1 MSTGRGRP
9 PQWAAAVGAVLVIGG
24 LGSWLMQSP
33 VASTS
38 KMPGGDATTQAR
50 DTPPPGTGTIAKHVR
65 APWEPGAPRRV
76 VIPALRVDAGVV
88 PVEAPDDTLIPPT
101 DPQQLG
107 WWADGA
113 RPGAERGSALV
124 TGHTV
129 HTGGGALN
137 HLEDLTR
144 GDRVVVRTDRGRIAY
159 RVDRVR
165 TYSKGRIAR
174 DAERLFSQDVP
185 GRLVLITCED
195 WDGSQYLS
203 NVVVIAQPVS
213 G

>member
-1 MSTGRGRP
+1 M
-9 PQWAAAVGAVLVIGG
+9 LVIGG
-24 LGSWLMQSP
+24 LGSYLAQSP

-38 KMPGGDATTQAR
+38 DLPGGVSSQ
-50 DTPPPGTGTIAKHVR
+50 DTDKPPPGTGTTTRHVR
-65 APWEPGAPRRV
+65 APWEPGAPRVV
-76 VIPALRVDAGVV
+76 VIPALRVQAEVV
-88 PVEAPDDTLIPPT
+88 PVEAPNDTLVPPT

-113 RPGAERGSALV
+113 RPGAKRGSALV

-129 HTGGGALN
+129 HGGGGALN

-144 GDRVVVRTDRGRIAY
+144 GDRVVVRTDRGRIVY
-159 RVDRVR
+159 RVAQVRV
-165 TYSKGRIAR
+165 YSKGRLAQ
-174 DAERLFSQDVP
+174 DAEQIFSQAVP
-185 GRLVLITCED
+185 GRLVLITCEE

-203 NVVVIAQPVS
+203 NVVVTAQPLS